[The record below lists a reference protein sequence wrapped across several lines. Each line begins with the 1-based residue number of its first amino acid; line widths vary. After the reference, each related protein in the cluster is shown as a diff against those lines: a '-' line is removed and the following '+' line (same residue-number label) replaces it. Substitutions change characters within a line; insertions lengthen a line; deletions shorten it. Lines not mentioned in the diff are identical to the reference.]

1 MMLSLLFLLIALQ
14 VADAF
19 LTVKILKDGGQE
31 LNPVMRWVMGKLGVV
46 NALAAVKT
54 PFVLLVAAVW
64 NETLTFWVC
73 VLYIGVVGWNTYQV
87 LKK

>member
-1 MMLSLLFLLIALQ
+1 MLSLLFLLTALQ

-19 LTVKILKDGGQE
+19 LTVKILKGGGQE

-46 NALAAVKT
+46 GAMAAVKT

-64 NETLTFWVC
+64 NENLTFWVC

>member
-1 MMLSLLFLLIALQ
+1 MMLSLLFLLTALQ

-19 LTVKILKDGGQE
+19 LTVKILKGGGQE
-31 LNPVMRWVMGKLGVV
+31 LNPVMRWAMGKLGVV
-46 NALAAVKT
+46 NALAALKT

>member
-1 MMLSLLFLLIALQ
+1 MLSLLFLLIALQ

-46 NALAAVKT
+46 GAMAAVKT

-64 NETLTFWVC
+64 TETLTFWVC

>member
-1 MMLSLLFLLIALQ
+1 MLSLLFLLTALQ

-19 LTVKILKDGGQE
+19 LTVKILKGGGQE
-31 LNPVMRWVMGKLGVV
+31 LNPVMRWVMSKLGVV

>member
-1 MMLSLLFLLIALQ
+1 MLALLFLLIALQ

-31 LNPVMRWVMGKLGVV
+31 LNPVMRLVMSKLGVV
-46 NALAAVKT
+46 GAMAALKT
-54 PFVLLVAAVW
+54 VLVILVAAAW
-64 NETLTFWVC
+64 NETLTFWAC
-73 VLYIGVVGWNTYQV
+73 VFYIGVVGWNTYQV